1 MIGQAPDESVTPIA
15 DTSNMT
21 KHWDA
26 RALPVDDETIQSIV
40 TSPPYWGQR
49 DYGYPEQIGIE
60 PVYTDYLDEMMK
72 CLAEMRRVLRP
83 DGTLW
88 LNIGDTFN
96 TRAPI
101 RGSSHQGGLGHD
113 NASIRRTWAE
123 NRDLGLVRYS
133 ARQPGL
139 KDKDLMGIPWRLAI
153 RAVEEQGWY
162 LRCDVIWS
170 KPFGAPEKVKDRP
183 RRMHEYVFLFSK
195 SRTYYCNRGSLTSV
209 WDIAPASDPTHSAV
223 FPDELV
229 RLCLEATTRPGDTVL
244 DPFAGSGTTGR
255 VAEKMGRKYV
265 GGDLHPKNRDDPE
278 EGAA

>member
-1 MIGQAPDESVTPIA
+1 MRRGQ
-15 DTSNMT
+15 N
-21 KHWDA
+21 WDA
-26 RALPVDDETIQSIV
+26 RDLPVDADSIQTIV
-40 TSPPYWGQR
+40 TSPPYWGLR
-49 DYGYPEQIGIE
+49 DYGYPEQIGVE
-60 PVYTDYLDEMMK
+60 EVFVDYLDQMLV
-72 CLAEMRRVLRP
+72 CTAEMKRVLRP

-153 RAVEEQGWY
+153 RMVEEQGWY
-162 LRCDVIWS
+162 LRGDVIWA
-170 KPFGAPEKVKDRP
+170 KPFSNPENVKDRP
-183 RRMHEYVFLFSK
+183 RRVHEYVFLFAKSK
-195 SRTYYCNRGSLTSV
+195 SYYCERGDLTSV
-209 WDIAPASDPTHSAV
+209 WEIAPSSDPAHSAV

-229 RLCLEATTRPGDTVL
+229 RRCLTATSRPGDRVL
-244 DPFAGSGTTGR
+244 DPFEGSGTTGR
-255 VAEKMGRKYV
+255 VARKMKRLYV
-265 GGDLHPKNRDDPE
+265 GGDLNPHSHPVPTTD